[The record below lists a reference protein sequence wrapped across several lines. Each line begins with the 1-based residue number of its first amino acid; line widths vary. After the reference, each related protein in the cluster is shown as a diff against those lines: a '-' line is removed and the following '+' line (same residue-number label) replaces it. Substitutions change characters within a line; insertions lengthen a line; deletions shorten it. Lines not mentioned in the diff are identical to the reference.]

1 MLVHAIMT
9 SPAIV
14 VHPETSIAE
23 AAKTM
28 LDNHISGL
36 PVVDASAK
44 LVGIV
49 SEGDFIRRS
58 ELNTERKRSWLLELL
73 TSPGALAAEYVSTH
87 GRSVEGV
94 MTSDIVTV
102 APTARL
108 QEVVEL
114 MEKHDVKRLPVV
126 AQGRLIGIV
135 SRSDLLKALVKTLP
149 AQVTDSK
156 DQEIEAAIINE
167 LAAQDWS
174 RGGSIRVKVV
184 AGVAELTGSIM
195 DERERQ
201 AAKVAAE
208 NVSGVRA
215 IVDNLVYID
224 PYIGVGIV

>member
-36 PVVDASAK
+36 PVVDASAR

-87 GRSVEGV
+87 GRSVEDV

-114 MEKHDVKRLPVV
+114 MEKHDVKRIPVV

-149 AQVTDSK
+149 AQVTDNK

-184 AGVAELTGSIM
+184 DGVAELTGSIM

-215 IVDNLVYID
+215 VFDNLVYID

>member
-28 LDNHISGL
+28 LANHISGL
-36 PVVDASAK
+36 PVVDASAR

-87 GRSVEGV
+87 GRSVEDV

-184 AGVAELTGSIM
+184 DGVAELTGSIM

-215 IVDNLVYID
+215 VFDNLVYID

>member
-87 GRSVEGV
+87 GRSVEDV